1 MRATSPETF
10 YSFYVFNPQTS
21 EYGVY
26 RNVIR
31 SINPSDVVL
40 FVMFNNWYS
49 AVQTPNMA
57 TTDCYLFY
65 NRVSAR
71 TRTYIVFA
79 DVSLACKLL
88 IIHAEHVVHS
98 AWILFS
104 LWMYVCMYVC
114 MYVRALER
122 KRLIGMT

>member
-31 SINPSDVVL
+31 SINPIDVVL

-57 TTDCYLFY
+57 TTDRYRFY

-88 IIHAEHVVHS
+88 IMNAIDAVGLWSAAVWVHWSVTGNSRLLSRHA
-98 AWILFS
+98 WPD
-104 LWMYVCMYVC
+104 
-114 MYVRALER
+114 
-122 KRLIGMT
+122 